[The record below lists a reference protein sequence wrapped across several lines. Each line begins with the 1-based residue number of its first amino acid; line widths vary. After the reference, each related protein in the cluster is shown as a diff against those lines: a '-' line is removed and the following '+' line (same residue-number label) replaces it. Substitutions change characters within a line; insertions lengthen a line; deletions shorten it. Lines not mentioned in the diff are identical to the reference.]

1 MNFSCKKLCVGQL
14 VKDRIDQIVLYRII
28 NLIHGCLSNL
38 IVYMYKRVYALSH
51 ASRNAP
57 PNNQLVPHIFRKNAC
72 EAFREKKNHVNNQ
85 RFVPG
90 GENCREE
97 NWERKKLGAPLAPG
111 AIGRWAGLGRVLNN
125 IQAMFG

>member
-1 MNFSCKKLCVGQL
+1 MNSIYANKVFLEPNFVVFMIDSLFLCVCDRPMNFSCKKLCVGQL

-57 PNNQLVPHIFRKNAC
+57 PNNQLVPHISRKNAY
-72 EAFREKKNHVNNQ
+72 
-85 RFVPG
+85 
-90 GENCREE
+90 
-97 NWERKKLGAPLAPG
+97 
-111 AIGRWAGLGRVLNN
+111 VLSNP
-125 IQAMFG
+125 

>member
-57 PNNQLVPHIFRKNAC
+57 PNNQLVPHIFRKNTC
-72 EAFREKKNHVNNQ
+72 EVFREKKNHVNNQ
-85 RFVPG
+85 RSVLG

-97 NWERKKLGAPLAPG
+97 NWERKTWRSTSAW
-111 AIGRWAGLGRVLNN
+111 REWAGLGRVLNN